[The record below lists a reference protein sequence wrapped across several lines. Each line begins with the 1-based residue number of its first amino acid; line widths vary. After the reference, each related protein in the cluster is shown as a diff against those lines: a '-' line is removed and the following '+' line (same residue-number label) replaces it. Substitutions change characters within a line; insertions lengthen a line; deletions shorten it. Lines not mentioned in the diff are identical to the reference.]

1 MALATIAVA
10 MLAQDP
16 VITFDK
22 TTHDFG
28 KINEA
33 DGRVTTVFTF
43 TNQGMSPLVLSNV
56 RASCGCTTPKW
67 PHNPIEPGQTG
78 EITVTYNPNGRPGKF
93 QKTITVTSNATE
105 QTMRIF
111 IKGEVIPRSAQPVNR
126 YAVTF
131 GELSLKADKIAFGTV
146 NKGETAQKSIE
157 YANQTK
163 ENVTVETQDAAYA
176 YAQATLNPIE
186 PGKSGQLMVQFDA
199 NACPMYGPV
208 QQTVLLRVNGKAD
221 PAYAINVTADVR
233 EDFSKLT
240 EDQLLQA
247 PIAEIETEMQMGIL
261 AHGKKAKAALRI
273 VNAGSTPLA
282 IRRIIDADNIR
293 FQAVK
298 APIKAGKKDI
308 KFEVMTQGL
317 EPGDYERQ
325 ITIITND
332 PKNPIRTINIHWTIQ

>member
-1 MALATIAVA
+1 MALATLAVA
-10 MLAQDP
+10 MMAQDP

-33 DGRVTTVFTF
+33 DGRVTTIFTF

-105 QTMRIF
+105 ATVRIF

-131 GELSLKADKIAFGTV
+131 GELSLKADKLAFGVV
-146 NKGETAQKSIE
+146 NKGDITSKDIE

-163 ENVTVETQDAAYA
+163 ENVTVEVQDAAYA
-176 YAQATLNPIE
+176 YGQATLNPVE
-186 PGKSGQLMVQFDA
+186 PSKSGQLKIAFDA
-199 NACPMYGPV
+199 AACPTYGPV
-208 QQTVLLRVNGKAD
+208 QQTIYLRVNGKAD
-221 PAYAINVTADVR
+221 PAYAINVTAEVR
-233 EDFSKLT
+233 EDFSKMT
-240 EDQLLQA
+240 EDQLMQA
-247 PIAEIETEMQMGIL
+247 PIAEIEEDVQLGVL
-261 AHGKKAKAALRI
+261 APNKKNKAALRI

-282 IRRIIDADNIR
+282 IRRIVDAENIR
-293 FQAVK
+293 FQSVK

-317 EPGDYERQ
+317 EPADYERQ

-332 PKNPIRTINIHWTIQ
+332 PKNPIRTIRIHWTIQ